1 MRAALAALLPLLA
14 ACGAGTVTVSLP
26 TPAPP
31 GAVLE
36 QCARLVNYLP
46 ATLDGQKSR
55 VVKPRSPLVH
65 AWGSPPIV
73 MRCGVTRPKRYDP
86 GSPQTVTVNGVTWF
100 QEIES
105 TEVHWTAIRTSVN
118 IELVVPRSY
127 GGQGGFLV
135 ELGAS
140 IKKTIP

>member
-1 MRAALAALLPLLA
+1 MLAG
-14 ACGAGTVTVSLP
+14 CGAGTVTVALP

-46 ATLDGQKSR
+46 PTLHGQKSR
-55 VVKPRSPLVH
+55 VVRPRSPLVH
-65 AWGSPPIV
+65 AWGDPPIV
-73 MRCGVTRPKRYDP
+73 MRCGVPRPAGYDP
-86 GSPQTVTVNGVTWF
+86 ASAQTATVDGVSWF
-100 QEIES
+100 QHIES
-105 TEVHWTAIRTSVN
+105 TQVRWTAIRKTVN
-118 IELVVPRSY
+118 VELVVPRSY
-127 GGQGGFLV
+127 EAQGGFLV